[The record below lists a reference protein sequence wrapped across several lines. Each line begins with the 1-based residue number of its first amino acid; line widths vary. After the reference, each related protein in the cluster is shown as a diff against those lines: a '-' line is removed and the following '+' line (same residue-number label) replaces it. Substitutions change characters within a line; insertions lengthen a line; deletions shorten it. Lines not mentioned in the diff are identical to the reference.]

1 MRNMKVVSFNQI
13 VDILQKNDE
22 VALINDVVLTNDVV
36 RRRLSK

>member
-1 MRNMKVVSFNQI
+1 MKAVSFNQI

-22 VALINDVVLTNDVV
+22 VALINDVV

>member
-1 MRNMKVVSFNQI
+1 MKAVSFNQI

-22 VALINDVVLTNDVV
+22 VALISDVV